1 MIDTELIQRL
11 NAAIAEEFEVEAS
24 SLERDASIMDTLE
37 LDSLSLV
44 DLVAVIERET
54 GVKLKGM
61 EVKEI
66 QTFGNLY
73 DYIGK
78 NL

>member
-24 SLERDASIMDTLE
+24 SLERDASITDTLE